1 MKAYCPTCEED
12 TDQRSIEKT
21 VEIQI
26 RGESIPVHVKYQQC
40 ENVVKIMKLSN
51 QIMTHYTK
59 HISYIDPE
67 KICFTL
73 KKLKNFEGN

>member
-1 MKAYCPTCEED
+1 MLNIN
-12 TDQRSIEKT
+12 S
-21 VEIQI
+21 VN
-26 RGESIPVHVKYQQC
+26 
-40 ENVVKIMKLSN
+40 NVVKIMKLSN